1 MIAGFL
7 LASSPKLE
15 AILPH
20 KTVINI
26 RPKWGLML
34 NQFTRFIKRNRLGLP
49 LRPITRRGRSL
60 VSKIFIPIFQHKK
73 IKTILGSNLAFA
85 LVATSIIPTNH
96 GLMNIQTGTASGNLL
111 IPQQTLDETFKP
123 SENGVT
129 ITIGKTQIKT
139 VAEAQMPVEDPR
151 LTQGYRLFHP
161 GVDLA
166 DPIGTPV
173 KPIMPGVVEYT
184 QNLKYDY
191 GTAVTIDHGNGI
203 TSLYAHLSKILV
215 KVGQKVD
222 NNTVIGKV
230 GETGRATGPHL
241 HLEIRD
247 HEIPVS
253 PASVIP
259 EINKLPFGFFLIKS

>member
-1 MIAGFL
+1 
-7 LASSPKLE
+7 
-15 AILPH
+15 
-20 KTVINI
+20 
-26 RPKWGLML
+26 ML
-34 NQFTRFIKRNRLGLP
+34 NQITRFIKRNRLGLP
-49 LRPITRRGRSL
+49 LRLITRRGRSL

-85 LVATSIIPTNH
+85 LVASSIIPTNL
-96 GLMNIQTGTASGNLL
+96 GISPVGTTSANLI
-111 IPQQTLDETFKP
+111 IPQETLDETFKP
-123 SENGVT
+123 AENGVT

-139 VAEAQMPVEDPR
+139 VAEAQVPVEKPR
-151 LTQGYRLFHP
+151 LTQRFYLFHP

-166 DPIGTPV
+166 DAIGTPV

-191 GTAVTIDHGNGI
+191 GTAVIIDHGNGI

-222 NNTVIGKV
+222 NNTIIGEV
-230 GETGRATGPHL
+230 GRTGRATGPHL

-247 HEIPVS
+247 HENLVN

-259 EINKLPFGFFLIKS
+259 EINKLPFGFLLVKS